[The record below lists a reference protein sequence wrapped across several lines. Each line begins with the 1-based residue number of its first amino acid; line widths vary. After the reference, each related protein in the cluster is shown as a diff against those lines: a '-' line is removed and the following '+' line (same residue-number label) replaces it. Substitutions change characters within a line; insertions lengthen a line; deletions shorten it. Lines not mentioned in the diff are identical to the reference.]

1 MKRLPIL
8 KTLTDILFVLSVI
21 IMFFTIPFAFIL
33 AVMPQMIPFELF
45 DVAPTD
51 IPTGEVIAL
60 FVAIPGLVLYIYALY
75 LFRNTL
81 TLFKKNKF
89 FDNQVIINFDRI
101 GKAIIAGFF
110 ITTMPLYL
118 YTMFA
123 KTVFLLK
130 NDESW
135 FTGDTLFT
143 LVLGLFFI
151 VLSEVFRTAKAMQ
164 EENDLTV

>member
-21 IMFFTIPFAFIL
+21 IIFFTVPFTLIL
-33 AVMPQMIPFELF
+33 AVMPQMIPFQLLG
-45 DVAPTD
+45 VAPTD
-51 IPTGEVIAL
+51 IPTGEVIVL
-60 FVAIPGLVLYIYALY
+60 FITIPGLVLYTYALY
-75 LFRNTL
+75 LFRKTL
-81 TLFKKNKF
+81 TLFKDYKF
-89 FDNQVIINFDRI
+89 FDDQVIINFDRI
-101 GKAIIAGFF
+101 GKAIITGFF
-110 ITTMPLYL
+110 ITTIPIYL
-118 YTMFA
+118 YTMFTE
-123 KTVFLLK
+123 TVFLLK

-151 VLSEVFRTAKAMQ
+151 VLSEVFRSAKTMQ